1 MKRSLLVGTL
11 SVAVSGLLIAGA
23 GAPASAAKG
32 PRAVSPKASKAEALR
47 DAIAEVT
54 ASPGAVRAG
63 SHDTFLSH
71 DVTVDK
77 DGTRH
82 VHLDRHYQ
90 GLPVL
95 GGDVIVHSAP
105 NGELRSTS
113 MTLKAPLSLSV
124 TPKVGKQRAIAAAA
138 AKFKGTKKR
147 SRAQLVVDATS
158 ATPVLAWQVVV
169 DGTAPDGSPSHFYTL
184 VNATTGKAGK
194 SWNTFHAT
202 VVPGR
207 SRTAPKT
214 TAPRAASLAGVS
226 ASGTGHGYQVGDVTL
241 GTNSITGGYELKDP
255 TRGNGETRD
264 AQNKTATNDSPPAGW
279 GVGFT
284 DADNVWGNGALSDRA
299 TVAVDAHYGIQAT
312 WDYYKNVHGRNG
324 IKNDGVGARSFVHYG
339 VNYDNAGWDDDSFSM
354 IYGDGAVGQ
363 KPFTELDV
371 AGHEMSHGVT
381 AATAGLNYFGD
392 AGGMNESTSDIFGTL
407 VEFNANSPADTPDYL
422 IGEKISSTPL
432 RWMDDPKKDGSSQS
446 CWTTGTKNLD
456 PHYSSGV
463 GNHWFYLMAVG
474 SGSSS
479 YGNSPTCNGSTVTGL
494 GNATAGKIWYRALTT
509 YLTAASTYA
518 DARTATIKAATDL
531 YGASSTQ
538 CTTVEKAWSGVA
550 VAPTA
555 TTCGGTTQPP
565 TGTNLLANPGFESG
579 ATTWSASSG
588 VITNDTGASPHGGS
602 YYAWLD
608 GYGSAHTDTLSQS
621 VTIPSTATAPK
632 LSFWLAIDTKETGT
646 TAYDTLK
653 AQVVSGTTT
662 TTLATYS
669 NVTPSGYVQ
678 RTLDLSAFKGKTVT
692 IKFTGAED
700 SSQATSF
707 LIDDTSVT
715 TG

>member
-1 MKRSLLVGTL
+1 MKRSVAVGAL
-11 SVAVSGLLIAGA
+11 SLAVSGLLIAGA
-23 GAPASAAKG
+23 GTPASAAKG
-32 PRAVSPKASKAEALR
+32 PRSVSPKASKAQALQ
-47 DAIAEVT
+47 DATAEVT
-54 ASPGAVRAG
+54 ANPGAVRAG
-63 SHDTFLSH
+63 NHDTFVSH
-71 DVTVDK
+71 DVTVDA

-82 VHLDRHYQ
+82 VHLDRRYQ

-113 MTLKAPLSLSV
+113 LTIEAPLTLSV
-124 TPKVGKQRAIAAAA
+124 TPKVGEQRAVAAAV
-138 AKFKGTKKR
+138 AKFKGSKKG

-158 ATPVLAWQVVV
+158 AAPALAWQVVV
-169 DGTAPDGSPSHFYTL
+169 DGTAPDGSPSHFHVL
-184 VNATTGKAGK
+184 VDATTGQAGK
-194 SWNTFHAT
+194 SWDTFHST
-202 VVPGR
+202 MVPGQ
-207 SRTAPKT
+207 TT
-214 TAPRAASLAGVS
+214 TAPQTATIAGAA

-279 GVGFT
+279 GVAFT
-284 DADNVWGNGALSDRA
+284 DTDNVWGNGALTDRA

-407 VEFNANSPADTPDYL
+407 VEFNANSPADKPDYL
-422 IGEKISSTPL
+422 IGEKIASSPL
-432 RWMDDPKKDGSSQS
+432 RYMDDPKKDGSSQS
-446 CWTTGTKNLD
+446 CWTTNTKNLD

-479 YGNSPTCNGSTVTGL
+479 YGNSPTCDGGTVTGL
-494 GNATAGKIWYRALTT
+494 GNATVGKIWYRALTT

-531 YGASSTQ
+531 YGAASTQ

-555 TTCGGTTQPP
+555 TTCGGGTTQPP
-565 TGTNLLANPGFESG
+565 SGSNLLANPGFESG
-579 ATTWSASSG
+579 ATTWSASTG
-588 VITNDTGASPHGGS
+588 VITNDTGATAHAGS
-602 YYAWLD
+602 YYAWLN
-608 GYGSAHTDTLSQS
+608 GYGSTHTDTVSQS
-621 VTIPSTATAPK
+621 VTIPATAAAPK
-632 LSFWLAIDTKETGT
+632 LSFWLAIDTKETGA

-700 SSQATSF
+700 SSLATSF